1 MFQCARQF
9 MPTPIDKEIEARGG
23 VVRWRERKTKS
34 GRLFRIAVV
43 RKKGPRGGHTVS
55 YEVK

>member
-1 MFQCARQF
+1 
-9 MPTPIDKEIEARGG
+9 MPTPIDKQIKARGG
-23 VVRWRERKTKS
+23 VIRWRERKTKD

-43 RKKGPRGGHTVS
+43 KKPGPRGGRTLS